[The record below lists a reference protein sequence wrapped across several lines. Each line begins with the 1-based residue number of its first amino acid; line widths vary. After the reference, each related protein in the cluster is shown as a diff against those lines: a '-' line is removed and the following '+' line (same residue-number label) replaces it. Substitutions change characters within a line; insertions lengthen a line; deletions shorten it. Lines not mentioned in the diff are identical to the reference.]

1 MKYACAECGSK
12 QCSMDRCQN
21 CGSFRVVLIS
31 VLEEL
36 FGVDWKSILDKT
48 VRH

>member
-1 MKYACAECGSK
+1 MKYACAECGFE
-12 QCSMDRCQN
+12 QDLMNRCQN

-36 FGVDWKSILDKT
+36 FGIDWKSAFDKNLKQ
-48 VRH
+48 